1 MSRRC
6 RIIVYSI
13 LIGIAAGVL
22 ALVIKLL
29 FFSGLFV
36 PTLELIGAEHIEI
49 NMNETYQD
57 PGAQSTY
64 RFMDNRAHII
74 VENQVDTQKLGTYQ
88 VIYRLDNADK
98 KVIRQVTV
106 SDTKAPDLRLKGEEE
121 MTLFIGEDFTDPG
134 YQAYDNCDGDISDQV
149 KSTSTI
155 DFNNSGTYEVRY
167 EVKDSHGNVARARR
181 VIRLLE
187 DPLNTKLAYDHD
199 MFDNTMFEWW
209 FNKSQ
214 DHQRTTAA
222 KSEDWL
228 AAYSAY
234 YQGPDEKVIY
244 LTFDEGG
251 NDITYIKEIAD
262 VLNENDV
269 KATFFLTRNYIR
281 NESAFVRELV
291 DAGHVIG
298 NHTWNHYD
306 MTTLA
311 NAESIDAFVEELTQE
326 EKTYLEVI
334 GEPMPKLFRFP
345 RGATS
350 ERALKLVHDL
360 GYQTF
365 FWSHAYYDYGS
376 DVSKQEARDTLLDHY
391 HNGAIYLLHPSNK
404 GNFEAMGDFIAEMKR
419 LGYRFDTLDHLK

>member
-13 LIGIAAGVL
+13 LVALAAGVL
-22 ALVIKLL
+22 ALLVKLL

-36 PTLELIGAEHIEI
+36 PTLELVGAGQIEV

-57 PGAQSTY
+57 PGAKSTY
-64 RFMDNRAHII
+64 RFMDNSAHI
-74 VENQVDTQKLGTYQ
+74 VVDDQVDTQRLGTYQ

-98 KVIRQVTV
+98 EVIREVTV
-106 SDTKAPDLRLKGEEE
+106 VDTKAPDLRLKGDT
-121 MTLFIGEDFTDPG
+121 TLTMFIGEDFTEPG

-149 KSTSTI
+149 KRTSTI
-155 DFNNSGTYEVRY
+155 DFNKSGTYAIDYAVT
-167 EVKDSHGNVARARR
+167 DSHGNVAKARR
-181 VIRLLE
+181 TVRLLE
-187 DPLNTKLAYDHD
+187 NPLNTRLAYDHD
-199 MFDNTMFEWW
+199 LFDNTMFEWW
-209 FNKSQ
+209 FNKSN
-214 DHQRTTAA
+214 DHQRMSAA
-222 KSEDWL
+222 KSADWL

-234 YQGPDEKVIY
+234 YLGPDEKVIY

-251 NDITYIKEIAD
+251 NAITYIKEIAD

-269 KATFFLTRNYIR
+269 QATFFLTRNYIR
-281 NESAFVRELV
+281 DESAFVKELV

-350 ERALKLVHDL
+350 ERALKLVQDL
-360 GYQTF
+360 GYRTF

-376 DVSKQEARDTLLDHY
+376 DVSKQEALDTMLEHY

-404 GNFEAMGDFIAEMKR
+404 GNFLALNDFITEMKR
-419 LGYRFDTLDHLK
+419 AGYRFDTLDHIE